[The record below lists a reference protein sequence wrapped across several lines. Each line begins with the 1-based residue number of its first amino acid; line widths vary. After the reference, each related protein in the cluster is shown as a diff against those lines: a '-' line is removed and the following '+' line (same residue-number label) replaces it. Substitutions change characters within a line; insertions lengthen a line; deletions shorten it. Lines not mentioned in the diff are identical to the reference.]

1 MTHIHQNYAPGVTR
15 VTAAQMRGIADLLR
29 TAMRPGLVS
38 LTNSQLARP
47 YKINSTTIGLV
58 GFIEGDSIVTGGAVC
73 TSFATDRI
81 DLATAGDGGGAL
93 PAATYNLYLRIQR
106 AGTTAN
112 RVFQCYPMVTTG
124 AGAYDVDD
132 ASHPDAFRT
141 GQVNFTRPD
150 VYLKLLAGITW
161 DGTQITN
168 AGSFF
173 SNLITTWGTRNIW
186 GCVDLTDVGRGTA
199 AAVVIGNGRGL
210 AVDQLL
216 VGTFETNHLRILDNG
231 QITCGV
237 NVDVT
242 FGNNPSIR
250 FTGPVNEIIAEQG
263 GLLFDLGTA
272 SEIRVGSG
280 GLLKML
286 DGSAVAIAGDMN
298 FLNGAVAQFNPGAAL
313 IGLQGSYMMAPPSP
327 AIGEP
332 IANEVTG
339 RHLFRAIAVVDTDGT
354 LLWGLNIDSVSVTD
368 TGEYTVNFQRNI
380 SGNYGAFAQTFG
392 AADIELGARATTI
405 SSAYVVVMT
414 FKHAVNLS
422 GDHIATAQAAK
433 FVLTIVGGTLA

>member
-1 MTHIHQNYAPGVTR
+1 MIHKNYAPGVTR
-15 VTAAQMRGIADLLR
+15 VAAAELRGIADLLR
-29 TAMRPGLVS
+29 TALRPGLVS
-38 LTNSQLARP
+38 LTNPALARP
-47 YKINSTTIGLV
+47 YKVNATTIGL
-58 GFIEGDSIVTGGAVC
+58 GAFTSGDSIVTGGAVC
-73 TSFATDRI
+73 TAYVTDRI
-81 DLATAGDGGGAL
+81 DLATAGDGGGPL
-93 PAATYNLYLRIQR
+93 PAATYNLYLRVQR
-106 AGTTAN
+106 AGTAAN
-112 RVFQCYPMVTTG
+112 RVFACYPMVTTG

-132 ASHPDAFRT
+132 PTHADAFRT
-141 GQVNFTRPD
+141 GQVNYTRPD

-186 GCVDLTDVGRGTA
+186 GCLDLTDVGRGTA

-210 AVDQLL
+210 SVDQLL
-216 VGTFETNHLRILDNG
+216 VDTFETNHLSILDNG
-231 QITCGV
+231 LIECGD

-272 SEIRVGSG
+272 SEIRLGSG

-286 DGSAVAIAGDMN
+286 DGSLVEIAGDMDL
-298 FLNGAVAQFNPGAAL
+298 LNGAIAQLAAGASL
-313 IGLQGSYMMAPPSP
+313 IGLQGSYIMAPANP

-339 RHLFRAIAVVDTDGT
+339 RHLFRALAVVDTDGT
-354 LLWGLNIDSVSVTD
+354 LLWGLNIDSVEVTG

-380 SGNYGAFAQTFG
+380 SGSYGPLAQTFG
-392 AADIELGARATTI
+392 AADVELGARAKTI
-405 SSAYVVVMT
+405 SAAYVVVQT

-422 GDHIATAQAAK
+422 GEHIATAMAAK
-433 FVLTIVGGTLA
+433 FVLMIVGGTIS